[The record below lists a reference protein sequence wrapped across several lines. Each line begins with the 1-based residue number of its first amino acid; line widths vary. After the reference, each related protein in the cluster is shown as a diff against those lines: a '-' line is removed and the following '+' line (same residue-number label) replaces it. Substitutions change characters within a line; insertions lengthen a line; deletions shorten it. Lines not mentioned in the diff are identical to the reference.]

1 MSYEL
6 KKPVTDRQKADFI
19 VEYNYNQGLRIEDTE
34 MYLFA
39 LEPNEMM
46 GEKEIEIE
54 VIDPE
59 TGETHTETITIP
71 YPVINPDY
79 EQEQARKEAERI
91 ANLNLTKADF
101 WIALLDGGIT
111 KAMVKEKIE
120 LIPDEILKQ
129 KTLIRLDEADHFW
142 RGDPS
147 MDIIG
152 SMFGL
157 TPDELTYLFENKELP
172 PKEV

>member
-1 MSYEL
+1 MFYAHINNNNQIVDFSEAIYTNFTNIEVTQEQYNLAQEKGFNYYIYQDGEIVLNPNYEEE
-6 KKPVTDRQKADFI
+6 Q
-19 VEYNYNQGLRIEDTE
+19 E
-34 MYLFA
+34 
-39 LEPNEMM
+39 
-46 GEKEIEIE
+46 EKE
-54 VIDPE
+54 
-59 TGETHTETITIP
+59 
-71 YPVINPDY
+71 
-79 EQEQARKEAERI
+79 KERI

-152 SMFGL
+152 AMFGL
-157 TPDELTYLFENKELP
+157 TPNDLTYLFENKELP